1 MGTIP
6 ALTRASVTS
15 ALLKR
20 ATSKLRQEDE
30 AILEAPATMA
40 SLATRR
46 LRDGPS
52 LQLVDGPITRLTLQ
66 TDAVNRSVLL
76 DLLYGAAVPVS
87 AKLGLGNPTGT
98 VTSAR
103 CEFPVKPVADVI

>member
-1 MGTIP
+1 MTI
-6 ALTRASVTS
+6 
-15 ALLKR
+15 
-20 ATSKLRQEDE
+20 
-30 AILEAPATMA
+30 IG
-40 SLATRR
+40 R
-46 LRDGPS
+46 LQLCGYNSRFNKSFSYVCSFEEGDDGPS
-52 LQLVDGPITRLTLQ
+52 LQLVDGPITGLTLQ

-103 CEFPVKPVADVI
+103 CEFPVKPAADVI